1 MVHSTSLV
9 PLKLFLSITSSNASG
24 AQPHGFNYYNMCA
37 QSLQSCP
44 TLCDPMDC
52 SPPGSSVH
60 GDSPGKK
67 IGVGCHFFL
76 QGIFLTLMSPALAG
90 LFFTTSVTWE
100 LPDYYNPPI
109 KCLST
114 NLIILNNISTG
125 LVFWNENLIMTVHLT
140 FGTLIL
146 LYIFLLF
153 SQPGRISFLILS
165 CLSYKSFKAF
175 KAKLRI

>member
-1 MVHSTSLV
+1 MPQEPNLMASIITTCVLSHFSHVQLFATLWTV
-9 PLKLFLSITSSNASG
+9 AHQAPLSMGILQARKLEWVAISSSR
-24 AQPHGFNYYNMCA
+24 
-37 QSLQSCP
+37 
-44 TLCDPMDC
+44 
-52 SPPGSSVH
+52 GSSWLLCLQHWQACSLPLV
-60 GDSPGKK
+60 SPG
-67 IGVGCHFFL
+67 
-76 QGIFLTLMSPALAG
+76 T
-90 LFFTTSVTWE
+90 

-153 SQPGRISFLILS
+153 SQPGRTSFLILS